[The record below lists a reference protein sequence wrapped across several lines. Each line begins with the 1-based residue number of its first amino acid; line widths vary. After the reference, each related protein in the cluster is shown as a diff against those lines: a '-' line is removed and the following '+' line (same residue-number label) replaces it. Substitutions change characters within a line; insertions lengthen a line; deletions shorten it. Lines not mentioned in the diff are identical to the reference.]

1 MLALGKIDQVPPH
14 ISNQD
19 QHLQLAVHDMD
30 ERCFEQTYR
39 DCWKS
44 VFGIIFHYTQD
55 EEIAE
60 EISQDL
66 FASLWERRKKIVIRT
81 TVEQYLNRAAK
92 LEAFDYLRT
101 SSSRREHINCAL
113 QNLCDSRNCTE
124 EQVLFNELNGNLNSL
139 LDELPCRCREVY
151 GLSQEQGMNNK
162 AIASRL
168 MISEKTVEYHLY
180 KALSFLRINL
190 QEYRA
195 L

>member
-1 MLALGKIDQVPPH
+1 MGKIDQVPAPN
-14 ISNQD
+14 SNQD
-19 QHLQLAVHDMD
+19 LQLALPYMD
-30 ERCFEQTYR
+30 AYSFEQVYR
-39 DCWKS
+39 NCWEN

-66 FASLWERRKKIVIRT
+66 FASLWERRKKLVIKT

-92 LEAFDYLRT
+92 LEAFDYLR
-101 SSSRREHINCAL
+101 SSNSRREHINCAL
-113 QNLCDSRNCTE
+113 QNLCDAHNCTE
-124 EQVLFNELNGNLNSL
+124 EQVLFNELNGNLNQL
-139 LDELPCRCREVY
+139 LEELPCRCREVY

-180 KALSFLRINL
+180 KAMSFLRINL
-190 QEYRA
+190 QEYR
-195 L
+195 

>member
-1 MLALGKIDQVPPH
+1 MEKIDQVPPPY
-14 ISNQD
+14 SNQD
-19 QHLQLAVHDMD
+19 QQPHLAIQNMD
-30 ERCFEQTYR
+30 GQYFEQIYQS
-39 DCWKS
+39 CWKN
-44 VFGIIFHYTQD
+44 VFGIIYNYTQD

-101 SSSRREHINCAL
+101 SNSHREHINCAL
-113 QNLCDSRNCTE
+113 QNLCDSKNCTE
-124 EQVLFNELNGNLNSL
+124 EQVLFNELNGNLNLL